1 MGCLYVLVE
10 LLQMLGR
17 GLVMLGCGC
26 RWTPPRRNFLYPPLV
41 KFRRYMVLT
50 DEKRKRGGGGVRFPS
65 LWIENKKQI
74 ESVS

>member
-1 MGCLYVLVE
+1 ME
-10 LLQMLGR
+10 LH
-17 GLVMLGCGC
+17 
-26 RWTPPRRNFLYPPLV
+26 FLSPPLV
-41 KFRRYMVLT
+41 KFRRYMGVLT